1 MFKDSKIYN
10 LTGAVMFTGL
20 PMLSEE
26 QIKKIISA
34 NESLQVQLADANA
47 MLAARE
53 QEIDFLNTELQEAVA
68 LRSQLDGQQSE
79 IESIKNQLGQNQQA
93 AKGAEE
99 REIELQY
106 ELTDM
111 AVLNRQYN
119 ELLQDYAYL
128 QSQYKEILAEI
139 SSLKQRNLQ
148 LEKAASLVGELQSK
162 LENSLLERDSL
173 QERIQLM
180 EASIYLKGI

>member
-1 MFKDSKIYN
+1 
-10 LTGAVMFTGL
+10 MFTGL

-53 QEIDFLNTELQEAVA
+53 QEIDYLNTELNEAVA
-68 LRSQLDGQQSE
+68 LRSRLDGQENE
-79 IESIKNQLGQNQQA
+79 IESIKNRLGQNQLA

-99 REIELQY
+99 REIELQQ
-106 ELTDM
+106 ELTEM
-111 AVLNRQYN
+111 ALLKRQYN

-128 QSQYKEILAEI
+128 QSQYKEILNEI
-139 SSLKQRNLQ
+139 SFLKERNLQ
-148 LEKAASLVGELQSK
+148 LEKFASLVGELQSK

-173 QERIQLM
+173 QQRIRIL
-180 EASIYLKGI
+180 EAGIYLKGI